1 MRYFKNSEFN
11 CKCKKCDNEHHMD
24 METLEMLET
33 ARAFAGIPLKINSAW
48 RCEEYNASK
57 KVGGLPT
64 SSHLVGK
71 AVDIRTKTPTER
83 FWVVYGLIH
92 AGFTR
97 ILHYKTFVHAD
108 TDIEKPREI
117 MSLM

>member
-33 ARAFAGIPLKINSAW
+33 ACAFAGIPLKINSAW
-48 RCEEYNASK
+48 RCEEHNK
-57 KVGGLPT
+57 KVGGSKT
-64 SSHLVGK
+64 SSHLIGK
-71 AVDIRTKTPTER
+71 ALDIRTKTPRER

-97 ILHYKTFVHAD
+97 ILIYKTFVHAD